1 MAYDMPGCRMN
12 TNRRHFIKNTALLAA
27 GVKLGF
33 AGSESLA
40 TDPPVFPGII
50 DTHIH
55 AVGMASYTQDLGDK
69 VKTLG
74 DKISLNSRY
83 PELLK
88 NARVGGPL
96 DSTDIIIEHMNTN
109 GVGHAMLQTDW
120 LGSNDLVAETVKKHP
135 DRFSGLLSLERWVD
149 VPRDPHTD
157 EKELANSRAKAAEE
171 VIRGVE
177 ELGLKGVGE
186 FFVRSF
192 TMESHPEKIARD
204 MKPVMDAVRRY
215 KIPIQFSTGWS
226 MFPHSLAYGDPVW
239 VDEIAYAY
247 PEVPIIV
254 TKMGRSIQHL
264 FDNALMVA
272 SRNVNVYFDIVDS
285 SSAHIRQAV
294 DRIGAGRLMFGTDWG
309 GVTRWLREPYG
320 VVEKHKRLLDGANL
334 SSSEREQIEWKT
346 AAKIFRLDLPIS

>member
-1 MAYDMPGCRMN
+1 MN
-12 TNRRHFIKNTALLAA
+12 TNRRRFMKNSALLAA

-33 AGSESLA
+33 AGSEATSA
-40 TDPPVFPGII
+40 TDRPDGAFVLPGII
-50 DTHIH
+50 DTHVH
-55 AVGMASYTQDLGDK
+55 SVGTAAHTKDLGDK
-69 VKTLG
+69 VKTMA
-74 DKISLNSRY
+74 DKISLYSRY
-83 PELLK
+83 PELLE
-88 NARVGGPL
+88 NAQSEAPL
-96 DSTDIIIEHMNTN
+96 DISDILIEHMDNN
-109 GVGHAMLQTDW
+109 GIGYAMVQTDW
-120 LGSNDLVAETVKKHP
+120 LGSNDLVADTVKKHP
-135 DRFSGLLSLERWVD
+135 DRFSGLLALQRWTD
-149 VPRDPHTD
+149 LPKDPHVE

-171 VIRGVE
+171 VMRGVE

-192 TMESHPEKIARD
+192 TMESHPEKIAKD
-204 MKPVMDAVRRY
+204 MKPVMDAVARY

-226 MFPHSLAYGDPVW
+226 MFPHGLSYGDPVW

-247 PEVPIIV
+247 PEVPIIL

-285 SSAHIRQAV
+285 SAEHIRQAV

-309 GVTRWLREPYG
+309 GPTRWVREPYG
-320 VVEKHKRLLDGANL
+320 VVEKHKRLLDGADL

-346 AAKIFRLDLPIS
+346 AAKVFQLTLPIQGTL